1 MVGLF
6 ENKVFSLYRSLNV
19 VNQKKLHNN
28 NLRQITKTTAE
39 TGGSKNR
46 HHGQTDDFRF
56 FPAFRKRTFELDVS
70 GSNWLQTSN

>member
-19 VNQKKLHNN
+19 VNQKELHNN

-46 HHGQTDDFRF
+46 HHGQTDDF
-56 FPAFRKRTFELDVS
+56 
-70 GSNWLQTSN
+70 